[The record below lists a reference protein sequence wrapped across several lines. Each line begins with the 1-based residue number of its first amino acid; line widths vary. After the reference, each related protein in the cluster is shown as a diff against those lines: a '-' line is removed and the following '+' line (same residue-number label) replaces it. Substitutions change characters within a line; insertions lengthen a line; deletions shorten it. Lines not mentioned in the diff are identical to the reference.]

1 MHVAWKSVMSH
12 LRRLVF
18 VVKRPLNGFGC
29 LYVLAPS
36 GHGGSLLL
44 WGGGGVVFSSGLL
57 VNNLLHKLCPILLQQ
72 SHATVI
78 RWTGEADHSKQRMRQ
93 LNDGTI
99 THVDCARRKRDSGS
113 PNATINLRPMP
124 EAQRERK
131 TRLLLLLC
139 IFLRWVLVV
148 SSMLSEM
155 LLPAGIFSC

>member
-1 MHVAWKSVMSH
+1 MKVCDVASTAVSLCCKEASEWLRLSV
-12 LRRLVF
+12 
-18 VVKRPLNGFGC
+18 C
-29 LYVLAPS
+29 L
-36 GHGGSLLL
+36 GSLWSWWVSPLM
-44 WGGGGVVFSSGLL
+44 GGGVVFSSGLL

-139 IFLRWVLVV
+139 IFLR
-148 SSMLSEM
+148 
-155 LLPAGIFSC
+155 